1 MQVPINWLSSY
12 CAPEGLIDDPRALAV
27 RLTMTGTEV
36 ERIGHAGAPAPDG
49 FVIGKVLTADKHP
62 DADRL
67 KVLAVDVGEE
77 EPRTI
82 VCGAPNVAAGQTVAV
97 ALPGAVMP
105 GGQKLGK
112 AKLRG
117 VESSGMILSE
127 REMEIGTDHD
137 GIAVIYPGTSSA
149 SRPGVPGSSHA
160 APPEPRNLPLQ
171 EFAPIS
177 DPVLEL
183 EITPNRPDC
192 LGIYG
197 VARELHAISD
207 SPLAPAPWES
217 DPEATGEGE
226 ASDYASVSVEVP
238 ELCPR
243 FTARVFTDVEI
254 GPSPL
259 WLKQRLAAAGQRP
272 INNVVDI
279 TNYVMLLTGQPLHAF
294 DLDKVP
300 GGELIVRRAG
310 DGEKMKTLDDVERT
324 FDSEAVLVCDREQ
337 PSGIA
342 GIMGGQ
348 VSEVSETT
356 TRVLLEVATWVGT
369 NILETSGKLSLRSE
383 ASTRFEKQLH
393 PALTMRAQRV
403 ASRLLI
409 DLCGA
414 KLVPGTIDVDAG
426 GPEYEPFSLAL
437 RASRT
442 DGLLGMEI
450 GRDLAATYLE
460 RLGFGATPE
469 GDDVLSVAVPP
480 DRHFDI
486 RREIDLIEEVGRV
499 HGIDE
504 HLPATL
510 PPRPPGAGGLARH
523 QALLRRAEDT
533 LAGAGLDEA
542 ITWSFVGPGA
552 ADALGLEGVRGVVV
566 HNPLSEDQ
574 SVMRTELIGGLLDAA
589 SYNLARGAAR
599 AGLFE
604 SGRAYLP
611 EHPPSE
617 GGVLDGNFAGNRP
630 APALEPHR
638 IAALVCGSLADPG
651 WQGEERP
658 ADFYLAKG
666 LVEHLCASLR
676 AEVAFEPGTR
686 PFLHPGRCAD
696 VTIGGRPAGWVGELH
711 PTVTAA
717 RDLPASV
724 AFEISA
730 GALIGASGRGR
741 ETYRDLTS
749 YPAVLEDLAVV
760 ADAGLPAAELVD
772 AALGAGGA
780 LLASARIFDVYEG
793 EQVGEGKRSLA
804 LRLEFRAPDRTLSD
818 ADVSG
823 PREAIIAA
831 LAAIG
836 GELRG

>member
-1 MQVPINWLSSY
+1 MRVPINWLAEY

-27 RLTMTGTEV
+27 KLTMTGTEV
-36 ERIGHAGAPAPDG
+36 ERIDHAGAPGPEN
-49 FVIGKVLTADKHP
+49 FVIGKVLSADKHP

-67 KVLAVDVGEE
+67 KVCTVDVGEA

-82 VCGAPNVAAGQTVAV
+82 VCGAPNVDAGQTVAV

-127 REMEIGTDHD
+127 AEMEIGGDHD
-137 GIAVIYPGTSSA
+137 GIAVIHPGASSA
-149 SRPGVPGSSHA
+149 SRPGAPG
-160 APPEPRNLPLQ
+160 PPPPGTPLQ
-171 EFAPIS
+171 QIAPIS

-192 LGIYG
+192 LGVYG

-207 SPLAPAPWES
+207 APLAAEPWAT
-217 DPEATGEGE
+217 DAEATGEGE
-226 ASDYASVSVEVP
+226 ASDYASISVEAP

-243 FTARVFTDVEI
+243 FTARVFTGIEI

-300 GGELIVRRAG
+300 GGELIVRRAR
-310 DGEKMKTLDDVERT
+310 DGEKMTTLDDVERS

-369 NILETSGKLSLRSE
+369 NILETSGKLGLRSE

-393 PALTMRAQRV
+393 PELTMRAQRV
-403 ASRLLI
+403 ASRLLVE
-409 DLCGA
+409 LCGA
-414 KLVPGTIDVDAG
+414 DAKRVPGTIDADAHS
-426 GPEYEPFSLAL
+426 PEYAPFSLEL

-442 DGLLGMEI
+442 DSLLGMEI
-450 GRDLAATYLE
+450 GRDRAATYLG
-460 RLGFGATPE
+460 RLGFGTSADPS
-469 GDDVLSVAVPP
+469 GDDVLSVSVPP
-480 DRHFDI
+480 DRHFDTT
-486 RREIDLIEEVGRV
+486 REIDLIEEVGRV

-510 PPRPPGAGGLARH
+510 PSRPPGAGGLARH

-589 SYNLARGAAR
+589 SYNLARGAAHL
-599 AGLFE
+599 GLFE
-604 SGRAYLP
+604 SGRVYLP

-617 GGVLDGNFAGNRP
+617 GGVLDGRFAGNRP

-638 IAALVCGSLADPG
+638 LGAIVCGALAAPG
-651 WQGEERP
+651 WQGDAKP
-658 ADFYLAKG
+658 ADFYLGKG
-666 LVEHLCASLR
+666 LVEYLCESLR
-676 AEVAFEPGTR
+676 AEVGFEPGAR
-686 PFLHPGRCAD
+686 PFLHPGRAAE

-711 PTVTAA
+711 PTLAA
-717 RDLPASV
+717 GRDLPASV
-724 AFEISA
+724 AFELDA
-730 GALIGASGRGR
+730 GALVEASGRG
-741 ETYRDLTS
+741 EEIYRDLTS
-749 YPAVLEDLAVV
+749 YPAVIEDLAVV
-760 ADAGLPAAELVD
+760 ADAGLPAAEIVA
-772 AALGAGGA
+772 AALGAGGE